1 MWEKDLEVSLTHV
14 SENEADC
21 LDLFSFIVELGEGA
35 TVTVCE
41 VDT

>member
-1 MWEKDLEVSLTHV
+1 MWDKDLEVALTHV

-21 LDLFSFIVELGEGA
+21 LDLFSLIVELEEGA
-35 TVTVCE
+35 SLAVCV

>member
-1 MWEKDLEVSLTHV
+1 MWDTDLEVALTHV

-35 TVTVCE
+35 TLTVCV